1 MVEIFDQGLSNINM
15 HGYAYS
21 IDGREHSIWSTH
33 TTYLDL
39 ARRLFTYTYE
49 VTVVDDPKTRS
60 GLCEYQ
66 LSGSSDYR
74 APDQLAGFTT
84 DLHDPR
90 RLHITEYKVSNKNL
104 SKPEAKEQI
113 RRLVREGKIPGEG
126 WFATGALNAS

>member
-1 MVEIFDQGLSNINM
+1 MIRR
-15 HGYAYS
+15 HGADS
-21 IDGREHSIWSTH
+21 ANTNCR
-33 TTYLDL
+33 DL
-39 ARRLFTYTYE
+39 ATIVRQT
-49 VTVVDDPKTRS
+49 
-60 GLCEYQ
+60 
-66 LSGSSDYR
+66 
-74 APDQLAGFTT
+74 QLAGFTT